1 MARKVAGKRNKK
13 NDFNLLFIACCVLY
27 PFLILSL
34 SLFLLF
40 THLQHLFLFLLSQSC
55 RTVAFCSRCFMTLTI
70 DLAGLCRRRGRGSRA
85 EREEGGDHLVAGSA
99 GSNNGML
106 GILRQLPN
114 KRNMSTTSCH
124 LLLCCLPL
132 APPATSQLPLA
143 TCLICAFECFVFTH
157 AHDNARA
164 APRWP

>member
-1 MARKVAGKRNKK
+1 MV
-13 NDFNLLFIACCVLY
+13 CCVLY
-27 PFLILSL
+27 PFHILSL

-40 THLQHLFLFLLSQSC
+40 TPLQHLFLFLLSQSC

-132 APPATSQLPLA
+132 APPATCHLPPASCHLPHL
-143 TCLICAFECFVFTH
+143 CIWMFRVY
-157 AHDNARA
+157 ARTWQRA
-164 APRWP
+164 SCPEMAMTRAGQRNPFRET